1 MLKLSAKILHFYDLC
16 KFFAILFLLV
26 GRLAYLAYLLLLC
39 GFGDGLVVEIIDH
52 HWWFAML
59 GAERIVITHIAEA
72 VRLAIRAQLSV
83 PCIFIINWSIYSF
96 IFRW

>member
-1 MLKLSAKILHFYDLC
+1 MQSYDNFSIYASFSPFYFC
-16 KFFAILFLLV
+16 SSV
-26 GRLAYLAYLLLLC
+26 GLAYFALLLLLC